1 MIYLHVDKPLHDVYI
16 SSTELAAVHRAP
28 DCMRAIPER
37 MSKFGEGD
45 SASHQKG
52 SKLRYEMKLSLSGL
66 FMWYQ

>member
-28 DCMRAIPER
+28 DCMRATPER
-37 MSKFGEGD
+37 MSKFREGD

>member
-45 SASHQKG
+45 
-52 SKLRYEMKLSLSGL
+52 
-66 FMWYQ
+66 

>member
-28 DCMRAIPER
+28 NCMRATPER

-52 SKLRYEMKLSLSGL
+52 SKFRYEMKLSLSGL

>member
-28 DCMRAIPER
+28 DCMRARPER

>member
-16 SSTELAAVHRAP
+16 SSTELAYVHRAP
-28 DCMRAIPER
+28 DCMRAIPES

-45 SASHQKG
+45 QASHQKG
-52 SKLRYEMKLSLSGL
+52 SKLRYGMKLSLSAL

>member
-28 DCMRAIPER
+28 TCMRVAPER
-37 MSKFGEGD
+37 MGKYGEGD
-45 SASHQKG
+45 SASRQKG
-52 SKLRYEMKLSLSGL
+52 RKFRYEMKLSLSGL

>member
-1 MIYLHVDKPLHDVYI
+1 MIYLHVDKPLHYVYI

-28 DCMRAIPER
+28 DCIRATAER
-37 MSKFGEGD
+37 MSKFREGD

-52 SKLRYEMKLSLSGL
+52 SKFRYEMKLSLSGL